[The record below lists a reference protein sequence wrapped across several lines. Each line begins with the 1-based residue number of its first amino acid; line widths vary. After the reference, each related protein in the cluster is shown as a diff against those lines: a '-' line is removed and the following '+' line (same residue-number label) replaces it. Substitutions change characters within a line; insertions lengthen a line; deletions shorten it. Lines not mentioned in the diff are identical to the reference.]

1 MLQALPNTALWKRLE
16 KEGRLLEQNQET
28 QGHQMALMNFV
39 PTRSPEELAR
49 EYINCFWELY
59 EPRRYLSRVYRHFM
73 TMKPSPNKVPFK
85 MLEVVE
91 LKAVLT
97 IFWRQGIKRNTR
109 WQFWRQLLAV
119 MQKNPGVFV
128 PYLSNCA
135 LIEHFIHYRQIVRDE
150 VEGQLK
156 EYLASQVERSAVG
169 VR

>member
-1 MLQALPNTALWKRLE
+1 VKRLE

-59 EPRRYLSRVYRHFM
+59 EPKRYLSRVYRHFM

-97 IFWRQGIKRNTR
+97 IFWRQGIKRDTR
-109 WQFWRQLLAV
+109 GNSGVNCLL
-119 MQKNPGVFV
+119 
-128 PYLSNCA
+128 
-135 LIEHFIHYRQIVRDE
+135 
-150 VEGQLK
+150 
-156 EYLASQVERSAVG
+156 
-169 VR
+169 